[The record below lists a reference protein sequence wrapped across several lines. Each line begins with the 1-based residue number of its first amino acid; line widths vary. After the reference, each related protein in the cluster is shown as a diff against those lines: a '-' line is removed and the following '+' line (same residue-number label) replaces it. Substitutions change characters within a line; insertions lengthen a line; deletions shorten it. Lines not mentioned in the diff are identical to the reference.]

1 MNAGEKAIA
10 KEMKRQ
16 EKERQRK
23 MQIANKMLIPVSK
36 KTAMTLEMISF
47 DPSGVFYLS
56 ENRWVKMFTLE
67 VKLEKLVSIVGK
79 LSGRIRITLHMGDE
93 GGGATCHLTLMETG
107 ELYEEIR
114 QKMIEDEKVLAQV
127 VTIHPL
133 DIDAAMNQIAE
144 NFYQDIRFS
153 YASYVRGNK
162 DWKKEVYGE
171 IKEEV
176 KSFELKSFYGESL
189 HVLSF
194 PTKTADGLIGKLG
207 KLGCPMYVSVD
218 LNSLTEEEHT
228 DFKRG
233 IEKKYNQRLP
243 VNTEESFINLSL
255 SVVFI
260 CDSDDARKI
269 VEETTLSVCL
279 GQGVILTPSFHM
291 QRKVAESVLSFGLS
305 DYKIMRNVD
314 VNVAGQMIGG
324 EGNADAKIEV

>member
-1 MNAGEKAIA
+1 MNADEKAIA
-10 KEMKRQ
+10 KERKRQ
-16 EKERQRK
+16 QKERQRQ

-67 VKLEKLVSIVGK
+67 GELEKLVRIVRK
-79 LSGRIRITLHMGDE
+79 LSGRVRMTLHMGDE
-93 GGGATCHLTLMETG
+93 GGRATCHLTLMETG
-107 ELYEEIR
+107 ELYEEVR
-114 QKMIEDEKVLAQV
+114 QKLIEDEKLLAQA

-133 DIDAAMNQIAE
+133 DIDTAMNQIAE

-162 DWKKEVYGE
+162 DWKREVFGE
-171 IKEEV
+171 IKEEG
-176 KSFELKSFYGESL
+176 KNFYMKSFYGESF

-194 PTKTADGLIGKLG
+194 PVKTVDGPIGKLEN
-207 KLGCPMYVSVD
+207 LGCPMYVSVD

-243 VNTEESFINLSL
+243 VNTEEAFINLSL

-269 VEETTLSVCL
+269 LEETILSVCL

-291 QRKVAESVLSFGLS
+291 QRRVAESVLSYGLL

-314 VNVAGQMIGG
+314 VNVAGQMLGG
-324 EGNADAKIEV
+324 ERNADAKIEV